1 MYIYKCQPPYF
12 LGRTIRRSTSVSTCS
27 HAVRVAFCTT
37 KIIFVFFFRRSR
49 QAGARGRG
57 TCTCAEM
64 RCSVSERAPSADAGC
79 FVCARRLVR
88 SSLCF
93 APCGPGQ

>member
-37 KIIFVFFFRRSR
+37 KIIFVFFWALAPGGG
-49 QAGARGRG
+49 AGARHLHVR
-57 TCTCAEM
+57 
-64 RCSVSERAPSADAGC
+64 RDALL
-79 FVCARRLVR
+79 RE
-88 SSLCF
+88 
-93 APCGPGQ
+93 